1 MAIIID
7 IADAVVAVLNGAAL
21 SQVFEAERHYVP
33 VHEIKALVDLTV
45 SVVPRT
51 LDGALL
57 DRAGRNL
64 FTFVIDVGIQR
75 TIGRGAMSLDEIK
88 AAAIPS

>member
-1 MAIIID
+1 MPAP
-7 IADAVVAVLNGAAL
+7 AL

-88 AAAIPS
+88 AAADPL